1 MAPILPLI
9 LPASSC
15 SYSFSASVLSVLT
28 FSVQLFPEDILKL
41 SVRMSARFAIVRALL
56 RAGVGFPENYWL
68 YDPSKTTESEL
79 IPYLGD
85 PWLADKILNGRSKV
99 LLDVLDSA
107 VQKRLRFD
115 LSDETLFKRYLS
127 GKQHFSVLNL

>member
-1 MAPILPLI
+1 MP
-9 LPASSC
+9 
-15 SYSFSASVLSVLT
+15 SVLT

-56 RAGVGFPENYWL
+56 RAEIGFPDNYWL
-68 YDPSKTTESEL
+68 YEPSNTTESEL
-79 IPYLGD
+79 LPYLGD

-99 LLDVLDSA
+99 LLDVLHSA

-115 LSDETLFKRYLS
+115 LSDDNLFKKYLS
-127 GKQHFSVLNL
+127 GKHHFRVLNLWQRISY